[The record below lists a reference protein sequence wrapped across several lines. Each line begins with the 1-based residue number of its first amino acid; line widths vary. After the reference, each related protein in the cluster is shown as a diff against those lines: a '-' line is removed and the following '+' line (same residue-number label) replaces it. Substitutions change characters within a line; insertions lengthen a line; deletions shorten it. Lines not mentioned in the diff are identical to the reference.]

1 MAKQKNRSAKDQGYS
16 APPSLSPEARE
27 QRIVGM
33 AMELAEQQIK
43 DGTASAAVIT
53 HFLKIGSTE
62 ERLRR
67 EKLEEE
73 NKLLRAKT
81 EALQSAKRS
90 EELMQEAIA
99 AFQNYSRGYHQEDE
113 IIDEEELY

>member
-1 MAKQKNRSAKDQGYS
+1 MSKQKNSGKEDHVHS

-27 QRIVGM
+27 QRVVAM
-33 AMELAEQQIK
+33 AYNLAEQQIR
-43 DGTASAAVIT
+43 DGTASSQVIT

-62 ERLRR
+62 EKLRR

-81 EALQSAKRS
+81 EALQSAKHS

-99 AFQNYSRGYHQEDE
+99 AFKRYSGGYHQEDE
-113 IIDEEELY
+113 VIDEEELF